1 MIRILTQTQY
11 NAILDLMRES
21 DQEIAALKGQVDDL
35 LKQNNK
41 LRKENSILNHA
52 ISSHDIDFPNSSI
65 RSSDLYDPIDK
76 LF

>member
-1 MIRILTQTQY
+1 MIRIISQTQY

-21 DQEIAALKGQVDDL
+21 DQEISKLKKENEQ
-35 LKQNNK
+35 

-52 ISSHDIDFPNSSI
+52 ISSQQIDFPNSSI
-65 RSSDLYDPIDK
+65 RSTDLYDPIDR

>member
-1 MIRILTQTQY
+1 MIRLITQTQY

-52 ISSHDIDFPNSSI
+52 ISSQQIDFPNSSI
-65 RSSDLYDPIDK
+65 RSTDLYDPIDR